1 MTHGRISRG
10 PREIGTKR
18 RTPYET
24 ALFLRKGEIL
34 IRRIGA
40 GLVTTAVLTTL
51 VALSLTSPVREANAT
66 PYSNSEETY
75 LVNGRVW
82 PDPHGCR
89 DAAPGNSPFAKGT
102 TCAADFIQ
110 YEEMTRGSKFL
121 EATFPKFTEYYT
133 LGKDFN
139 CQGKPVTDRKDGC
152 TKFRSAGIPVTFD
165 DNADTFVRERRHL
178 HMLRITDERVP
189 NKDKKWF
196 VFPLSLHGIERAGV
210 EGGLRA
216 AEDLA
221 TWGACEAELAPDYV
235 DCANEDNAGPHP
247 LLETAPEDSI
257 MAGEALKKSVVVFM
271 MPNPDGW
278 LRGDRFRDLVPGAHF
293 YQRYNGNGVD
303 INRDWPTSGFTYRPY
318 TPSSEPEVKAF
329 SKILPKFGPTDN
341 NGDAKWHGGID
352 LHGQLIDR
360 AFSFTLLGAGE
371 HDYAK
376 NQRILQLV
384 KGAWEDAEKR
394 LEFSPLIKPND
405 APEDDPGIYGV
416 QWGTVWD
423 TIDYTITG
431 GIGDWINNP
440 IGLNADGIDN
450 EMSMSHLINCG
461 IGTCY
466 LPDAEQLHVD
476 GNKSLVYSM
485 INYTL
490 KKENTKFETQGRVG
504 YIKNP
509 EIVSAKTNPL
519 KAPPAY
525 TKLPH
530 QANIM
535 NQMLTPDNDFI
546 YEFEVQ
552 GPKSDPKVFNGGI
565 EVSLT
570 CLVSPANPNCE
581 LSEALLERLV
591 HEGEE
596 RPPDC
601 PVDES
606 EPCWEVMNSYWLQ
619 GAGYVAAGKALH
631 ANFPQPGQWRIR
643 LDGGQQPIP
652 APMDADIFFTKEK
665 GWPDP
670 GQIGY
675 KVTNMNFWKDLSK
688 YAEPG
693 VEPVTPN
700 EIKSESAWMNR
711 YDTIVMTDKVYD
723 DLANKL
729 KSWVA
734 SKDGNLVLL
743 DKSLGMLPKMGIT
756 NGGVSSGTAYAGY
769 VNFETE
775 EAEDDTGSYDDPSG
789 LAQGVDQ
796 PGAAEGGQGGPGT
809 SPTDDEENHRHQT
822 YEPVPIG
829 YAIQNAGGADAN
841 SSPVWYVSRA
851 ALDEAEGNA
860 VGTTFA
866 QANVSLGEVDYQG
879 GKIRFLGALLP
890 QPTEQFDHPFGL
902 SSHAVTYSGYELIQN
917 LLEYEK

>member
-1 MTHGRISRG
+1 
-10 PREIGTKR
+10 
-18 RTPYET
+18 
-24 ALFLRKGEIL
+24 L

-40 GLVTTAVLTTL
+40 GLVATAVLTTL
-51 VALSLTSPVREANAT
+51 VALSLAGPTPEANAT

-89 DAAPGNSPFAKGT
+89 PDGTPGTSPYAKGT

-133 LGKDFN
+133 LAKDFN
-139 CQGKPVTDRKDGC
+139 CKGKQVVNPEDGC
-152 TKFRSAGIPVTFD
+152 KKFRSAGLPVTFD
-165 DNADTFVRERRHL
+165 DNADSFVRERRDL
-178 HMLRITDERVP
+178 HFLRITDERVP

-221 TWGACEAELAPDYV
+221 TWGACEAGLAPEEYV
-235 DCANEDNAGPHP
+235 DCESEDNAAPHP
-247 LLETAPEDSI
+247 LMEATPEDSI
-257 MAGEALKKSVVVFM
+257 SAGEALKKSVVVFM
-271 MPNPDGW
+271 MPNADGW

-303 INRDWPTSGFTYRPY
+303 INRDWPTSGFTFRPY

-329 SKILPKFGPTDN
+329 SKVLPQFGPEDARGN
-341 NGDAKWHGGID
+341 AKWHGGID

-384 KGAWEDAEKR
+384 KGAWKDAEKR
-394 LEFSPLIKPND
+394 LEYSPLIKPND
-405 APEDDPGIYGV
+405 APEDEPGIYGV

-450 EMSMSHLINCG
+450 EMSMSHLSTCG
-461 IGTCY
+461 VGTCY
-466 LPDAEQLHVD
+466 IPEAEQLHVD

-490 KKENTKFETQGRVG
+490 KKENTRFETQGRIG

-509 EIVSAKTNPL
+509 EVVSGKADPL
-519 KAPPAY
+519 KAPPKY

-530 QANIM
+530 QEAIM
-535 NQMLTPDNDFI
+535 DQMLNPDNDFI
-546 YEFEVQ
+546 YEFEVL
-552 GPKSDPKVFNGGI
+552 GPKSDPKVYNGGI
-565 EVSLT
+565 EVKLT
-570 CLVSPANPNCE
+570 CLISPVNPNCE
-581 LSEALLERLV
+581 LTEALLERLV
-591 HEGEE
+591 PEGDE

-601 PVDES
+601 PIDES

-619 GAGYVAAGKALH
+619 GTGYVNAGKALH
-631 ANFPQPGQWRIR
+631 ANFPEPGQWRIR
-643 LDGGQQPIP
+643 LDEGGGSPS
-652 APMDADIFFTKEK
+652 AEPMSADIFFTGEK
-665 GWPDP
+665 SWPDP
-670 GQIGY
+670 GQLAY
-675 KVTNMNFWKDLSK
+675 KATNMEFWSDLAK
-688 YAEPG
+688 FAEPG
-693 VEPVTPN
+693 VEPVTPGEVKN
-700 EIKSESAWMNR
+700 ENAWMTR
-711 YDTIVMTDKVYD
+711 YDTIVVTDKVYD
-723 DLANKL
+723 DLATKL
-729 KSWVA
+729 KNWVA
-734 SKDGNLVLL
+734 SKDGNLVLF
-743 DKSLGMLPKMGIT
+743 DKALGMLPKMGLIA
-756 NGGVSSGTAYAGY
+756 NDGVSSGIAYAGY
-769 VNFETE
+769 INFETE
-775 EAEDDTGSYDDPSG
+775 EAEDESGSYDDPSG
-789 LAQGVDQ
+789 LAQGIDQ

-809 SPTDDEENHRHQT
+809 NPTDDEENHRHQT

-829 YAIQNAGGADAN
+829 YSIQDAAGEDQGH
-841 SSPVWYVSRA
+841 SPVWWVTKA
-851 ALDEAEGNA
+851 ALDEAGGNA
-860 VGTTFA
+860 VGTTLNMN
-866 QANVSLGEVDYQG
+866 NVSLGEIEYQG
-879 GKIRFLGALLP
+879 GKIRFAGAVLP
-890 QPTEQFDHPFGL
+890 QPTDEYDNPFGL
-902 SSHAVTYSGYELIQN
+902 ASHALTYSGYQVVKN
-917 LLEYEK
+917 LVTYERP